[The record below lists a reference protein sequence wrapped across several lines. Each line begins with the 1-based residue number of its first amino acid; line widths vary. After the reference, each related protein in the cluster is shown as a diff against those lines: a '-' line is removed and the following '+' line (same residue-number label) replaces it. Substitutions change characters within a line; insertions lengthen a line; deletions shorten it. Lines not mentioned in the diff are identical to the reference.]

1 MFMIGTKQ
9 ILGLPSAVR
18 AWIVPPASESFLLPH
33 PVNSMNK
40 KNCFAWLVGFFALTL
55 GSVVSVGAQSPAT
68 GASLQQG
75 TGSITGRVQ
84 NVISGQY
91 LINARL
97 SIKGTQQQT
106 FTDELGVYH
115 LMEVPS
121 GPVVLQVFYTGL
133 DSQEIAVDVPA
144 GGRVVEEIFLSP
156 ADRYGENSKTV
167 KLDPFVVAASG
178 ELSAEALA
186 VNEQRFAAN
195 IKNVLAAD
203 AFGDISEGNIGEF
216 MKYMPGITA
225 DFADPDIVS
234 LSVRGLASNLT
245 QVTSD
250 GAQMASA
257 HTGGATRVFQFNQ
270 VSINNISR
278 LELTKVP
285 TPANPADSL
294 GGIINLVSK
303 SAFERKSARLDYRVF
318 MTGEHGN
325 LTTKRKDDGFD
336 DLRYR
341 ILPSADFTYTIPVNN
356 KLGFVISGLKSY
368 RFDDRQVMARTYNA
382 TLANSGASY
391 SQPFLQSITLQN
403 MPRYTDRISGSVK
416 ADWRVTPNSVLSV
429 SYQYSGYDSSRS
441 MDQILINVGGNAVPA
456 SAGTRLDFGPDYT
469 YGATG
474 RGAMTMNGDAYK
486 IDGQTDFGNVRY
498 RFNNGDWEIKA
509 GASKS
514 SSSTIF
520 TDTESG
526 TFYNSTTQLHG
537 AAGFVGSAFTV
548 NFHDVTPDGGI
559 RVEILDRNNQP
570 VDLGDLK
577 NYRLTAASSQP
588 RNVKDDV
595 ATMDV
600 SVRRNLSSFSFPLA
614 IEVGAAQR
622 SQKRST
628 QPQQITWDYAGLD
641 GVATTNESP
650 LAYLTYGSGPMG
662 FGFSS
667 FPTISGAKLYEAWQ
681 DNSVLFSQTE
691 ARKVTAEKYRIENSE
706 FIQETVSAGYI
717 QADAR
722 FFKNRLRFLTGVR
735 FEETMGKGQGAL
747 IEPTG
752 VYVRSTDGSL
762 AHDDKGNLIRK
773 PEAGAVGSLAEVSQT
788 YLERASRAKRSYN
801 GFYPSAHLTYNFT
814 ENMLLRV
821 AYAETY
827 GRPNFN
833 QIIPRATV
841 NVFDTDDDDPDAV
854 LGTLNIRNPA
864 LRPWSAENY
873 DISLEYYTK
882 TGGMYGVGA
891 FYKEL
896 DGFFQSI
903 TKVATAEDI
912 SALGLDPMYTG
923 YRITTS
929 YNLNKR
935 RTKGIEANFKQSL
948 DRLGPWG
955 RYFDVFANTSYFEQV
970 SGLKGRSINGGVTF
984 RTKRIVAATK
994 FNHRTGARGAAV
1006 EALGSDA
1013 YQYEGTRTTVD
1024 LSLSLAITPRVSLFA
1039 NGSNIFN
1046 DDPTA
1051 DRYGSETPDY
1061 ARLVRIQHFGAQ
1073 YSIGVKGS
1081 F

>member
-1 MFMIGTKQ
+1 M
-9 ILGLPSAVR
+9 
-18 AWIVPPASESFLLPH
+18 
-33 PVNSMNK
+33 
-40 KNCFAWLVGFFALTL
+40 L
-55 GSVVSVGAQSPAT
+55 GSVVSAGAQSPAA

-84 NVISGQY
+84 NVVSGQY
-91 LINARL
+91 LTNARVT
-97 SIKGTQQQT
+97 IKGTQQQA

-133 DSQEIAVDVPA
+133 DSQEIAVQVPA
-144 GGRVVEEIFLSP
+144 GGRVVEEIFLSYG
-156 ADRYGENSKTV
+156 DRDKTV
-167 KLDPFVVAASG
+167 KLDPFVVAASS

-234 LSVRGLASNLT
+234 LSVRGLVSNVT

-250 GAQMASA
+250 GSQMASA

-325 LTTKRKDDGFD
+325 LTMKRKTDGFD
-336 DLRYR
+336 TLRYR
-341 ILPSADFTYTIPVNN
+341 VLPSADFTYTIPVNN
-356 KLGFVISGLKSY
+356 KLGFVVSGLKSY
-368 RFDDRQVMARTYNA
+368 RFDDRQVIARTYNA

-391 SQPFLQSITLQN
+391 SNPFLQSITLQN
-403 MPRYTDRISGSVK
+403 MPRYTDRVSGSVK
-416 ADWRVTPNSVLSV
+416 MDWRVTPNSVLSV
-429 SYQYSGYDSSRS
+429 SYQHSAYDSSRS
-441 MDQILINVGGNAVPA
+441 MDQILINVGGNAVPT
-456 SAGTRLDFGPDYT
+456 AGGTPLRFGSDYT

-474 RGAMTMNGDAYK
+474 RGAMTMNGDSYK
-486 IDGQTDFGNVRY
+486 IDGRTDFGSVRY
-498 RFNNGDWEIKA
+498 RFNNGDWEVKA

-526 TFYNSTTQLHG
+526 TFYNTTTQLHG
-537 AAGFVGSAFTV
+537 AAGFVGSAFTI
-548 NFHDVTPDGGI
+548 NLLDVTPDGGT
-559 RVEILDRNNQP
+559 RVEVLDRNNQV
-570 VDLGDLK
+570 VDLGNLK
-577 NYRLTAASSQP
+577 NYRTTASSSQP
-588 RNVKDDV
+588 RNVKDEV
-595 ATMDV
+595 TTMDI
-600 SVRRNLSSFSFPLA
+600 SARRNLHYFSFPLA

-622 SQKRST
+622 TQKRGT
-628 QPQQITWDYAGLD
+628 RPQQITWDYAGLD
-641 GVATTNESP
+641 GVITTFESP

-662 FGFSS
+662 FGFPS
-667 FPTISGAKLYEAWQ
+667 FPAISGTKIYEAWQ
-681 DNSVLFSQTE
+681 ANPALFSQTE

-752 VYVRSTDGSL
+752 VYVRNPDGSF
-762 AHDDKGNLIRK
+762 AHTNTGALIRK
-773 PEAGAVGSLAEVSQT
+773 PEAGAAGSLAEVGQT
-788 YLERASRAKRSYN
+788 YFERASRAQRSYN
-801 GFYPSAHLTYNFT
+801 GFYPSAHLTFNFA
-814 ENMLLRV
+814 ENLLLRA

-841 NVFDTDDDDPDAV
+841 NAFDTDDDDPDAV

-882 TGGMYGVGA
+882 TGGMYGIGA

-903 TKVATAEDI
+903 TKVATAEDV

-929 YNLNKR
+929 YNLNLR
-935 RTKGIEANFKQSL
+935 RTKGVEANFKQTLASL
-948 DRLGPWG
+948 GRWG
-955 RYFDVFANTSYFEQV
+955 RHFDVFANTSYFQQV
-970 SGLKGRSINGGVTF
+970 SGLNGRSVNGGVTF
-984 RTKRIVAATK
+984 RAKRIVAATK
-994 FNHRTGARGAAV
+994 FNHRTGSRGAAV
-1006 EALGSDA
+1006 AALGDDA
-1013 YQYEGTRTTVD
+1013 YQFEGTRTTFD
-1024 LSLSLAITPRVSLFA
+1024 LSLSLAITPRISLFA

-1046 DDPTA
+1046 NNPSA
-1051 DRYGSETPDY
+1051 ERYGSETPDY
-1061 ARLVRIQHFGAQ
+1061 ARLFRIQDFGAQ
-1073 YSIGVKGS
+1073 YSLGVKGS